1 MDFEITGFINQF
13 DFSDN
18 ADNWF
23 MRTSEGYCHIVAI
36 SKDRVYF
43 VKDHLLFSMD
53 FTAGMKKVFNI
64 PDRFVYPIFK
74 KNIETYTK
82 CDWTEDDII
91 YCLDKN
97 KYWHHDG
104 DRVYR
109 YFMRATTYYRDEIGD
124 HYFVIINRERIE
136 VVAVIGLIAYS
147 FNPRLTIVKTG
158 VSDLSGVSDGFIKDI
173 RCLCGYN
180 NVPSKKI
187 ESLIPNCLG
196 MNYAEAISYIA
207 NQILKVRYARL
218 TKKKIQT
225 GEKEFHISL
234 EEEIHTLMAI
244 FDGYGY
250 YFEPGLSRIDISSHK
265 DMDIDFKYVHPDL
278 IKSIRELAGF
288 QVTQKMVF
296 SILDKSLGMSY
307 DQVCLEISSYAYK
320 INFNKTVD
328 LPRLRYDLPKIL
340 RDQIVGI
347 DNQIDFRPNDIA
359 VRIIWNSNTTK
370 EERAALVS
378 EYKRNILHFVIRY
391 MKANKRTM
399 NRVGSFGCYKARFH
413 ILAVPQVEVVFSVKD
428 ELIEKENL

>member
-124 HYFVIINRERIE
+124 HYFVVINRERIE
-136 VVAVIGLIAYS
+136 VVAVIDHIAYS
-147 FNPRLTIVKTG
+147 FTPRLTIVKTG
-158 VSDLSGVSDGFIKDI
+158 VSDLCGVSDSFIKDV
-173 RCLCGYN
+173 RCLCGYR
-180 NVPSKKI
+180 VPAEKI
-187 ESLIPNCLG
+187 ENFIPNCLG
-196 MNYAEAISYIA
+196 MDYGEAISYIA
-207 NQILKVRYARL
+207 NQILKVKYAKL
-218 TKKKIQT
+218 TKEQIRT
-225 GEKEFHISL
+225 GEKEFYISL
-234 EEEIHTLMAI
+234 EDKTYTIMAI

-250 YFEPGLSRIDISSHK
+250 YFESGLCRVDISSYK
-265 DMDIDFKYVHPDL
+265 DVDDDFKYVHPEL
-278 IKSIRELAGF
+278 MKNIRELAGF
-288 QVTQKMVF
+288 SVTPKTVF
-296 SILDKSLGMSY
+296 SVLYSLLGTSY

-320 INFNKTVD
+320 NNFYKSVD

-359 VRIIWNSNTTK
+359 VRIIWKSDTTK

-378 EYKRNILHFVIRY
+378 EHKRDILQFVIRY
-391 MKANKRTM
+391 MKANKRIM
-399 NRVGSFGCYKARFH
+399 NRVGSFGFYRARFH
-413 ILAVPQVEVVFSVKD
+413 ILTVPQVEVVFSVKD
-428 ELIEKENL
+428 ELLEKENL